1 MENFKHNRYEIDE
14 NDLFFEKYFPTSRV
28 LQMEYRDDFNETK
41 PYRMFE
47 FWIRSYRKALR
58 KLPKDLFS
66 LEEARKVIW
75 EKVKEIKEK
84 YPEYFPERGWYDVQ
98 VWEEEN
104 FELISDL
111 TPQELRKLDRLR
123 KQQEREAYL
132 KVLYE
137 EKQEKARKRRYDIL
151 DAIAQV
157 SMEEFSYLDVK
168 PFLKDVKAREIRM
181 LGRDIISVVQGS
193 SGRRFRKIEHPCSG
207 ISIQPK

>member
-47 FWIRSYRKALR
+47 FWVRSYRKALR
-58 KLPKDLFS
+58 KLPKELFN
-66 LEEARKVIW
+66 LEEARRVIW
-75 EKVKEIKEK
+75 EKVKEVKEK

-111 TPQELRKLDRLR
+111 SPQGLRKLDRLR

-132 KVLYE
+132 KALYE

-168 PFLKDVKAREIRM
+168 PFLKDIKAREIRM
-181 LGRDIISVVQGS
+181 LYLSQVVVLGLKNYLPYKPQ
-193 SGRRFRKIEHPCSG
+193 
-207 ISIQPK
+207 

>member
-58 KLPKDLFS
+58 KLPKELFN
-66 LEEARKVIW
+66 LEEARRVIW
-75 EKVKEIKEK
+75 EKVKEVKEK

-111 TPQELRKLDRLR
+111 SPQGLRKLDRLR

-132 KVLYE
+132 KALYE

-168 PFLKDVKAREIRM
+168 PFLKDIKAGEIRM
-181 LGRDIISVVQGS
+181 LYLSQVVVLGLKNYLPYKPQ
-193 SGRRFRKIEHPCSG
+193 
-207 ISIQPK
+207 